1 MLKVYNSIS
10 HNKEEFIPIKD
21 KQVNMYV
28 CGVTVYDLCH
38 LGHAR
43 AYVVFDIIRRA
54 LKFLGYQVKYIQNFT
69 DVDDKILDRANQNKI
84 DPSLL
89 TEEMIKEYFT
99 DMDALNIN
107 RADAYPR
114 VTGMIKEIILFIEEL
129 VAKGFAYQIKG
140 DVYFDI
146 SKFKDYGK
154 FAHRDPQD
162 LLAGARVKVNDG
174 KKNPHDFVL
183 WKSDLKSEMSWD
195 SPWGKGRP
203 GWHIECSV
211 MSRELLGDS
220 FDIHGGGQDLVFPH
234 HQNEIAQTEA
244 LTGKKMA
251 NYWIHN
257 GFVRIDNEKMSKSLG
272 NFFTIREVLKH
283 YEPMDL
289 RLFFLMTHYRMPIN
303 YSDAELEQAKKANK
317 KILNALNNFKAQAM
331 NSEDNYDVTEYLN
344 EFTKAM
350 EDDFNTARAL
360 AVVFELIK
368 ILNKTNSQLVFNLLR
383 QILEVLGLEYSNYKL
398 EDSVYNVP
406 DKIISLAEK
415 RWQAKLSKDWAKADQ
430 LRAELLA
437 LGYTMKDLKDEY
449 LLEKV

>member
-146 SKFKDYGK
+146 SKFKD
-154 FAHRDPQD
+154 
-162 LLAGARVKVNDG
+162 
-174 KKNPHDFVL
+174 
-183 WKSDLKSEMSWD
+183 
-195 SPWGKGRP
+195 
-203 GWHIECSV
+203 
-211 MSRELLGDS
+211 
-220 FDIHGGGQDLVFPH
+220 
-234 HQNEIAQTEA
+234 
-244 LTGKKMA
+244 
-251 NYWIHN
+251 
-257 GFVRIDNEKMSKSLG
+257 
-272 NFFTIREVLKH
+272 
-283 YEPMDL
+283 
-289 RLFFLMTHYRMPIN
+289 
-303 YSDAELEQAKKANK
+303 
-317 KILNALNNFKAQAM
+317 
-331 NSEDNYDVTEYLN
+331 
-344 EFTKAM
+344 
-350 EDDFNTARAL
+350 
-360 AVVFELIK
+360 
-368 ILNKTNSQLVFNLLR
+368 
-383 QILEVLGLEYSNYKL
+383 
-398 EDSVYNVP
+398 
-406 DKIISLAEK
+406 
-415 RWQAKLSKDWAKADQ
+415 
-430 LRAELLA
+430 
-437 LGYTMKDLKDEY
+437 
-449 LLEKV
+449 